1 MPPGTPPSLD
11 FFVIFQSIYDVFF
24 GLGNWDIYG
33 FLSSLRPF
41 TTFFSLC
48 CIAGTI
54 YAFVRF
60 QQIRSE
66 EAVYYASKAVEGAK
80 KKEKKAAGKNDK
92 WERVLAHIASENPSD
107 WRLAILE
114 CDVILEEMAE
124 VMGYRGENLG
134 EKLKNVE
141 RSDFRTIDQAWEA
154 HKVRNMIAHEGSDFL
169 MSAHEAKRVVG
180 LYQQVFEEFKYI

>member
-1 MPPGTPPSLD
+1 MQNTPPTID
-11 FFVIFQSIYDVFF
+11 FFSVFQLIYDLFF
-24 GLGNWDIYG
+24 GFGHWDLYG
-33 FLSSLRPF
+33 FLGSLRPF
-41 TTFFSLC
+41 TTFLSLC
-48 CIAGTI
+48 FIAGTI
-54 YAFVRF
+54 YAFMRF
-60 QQIRSE
+60 QQVRSE
-66 EAVYYASKAVEGAK
+66 EALYYESKAAEGAK

-141 RSDFRTIDQAWEA
+141 RSDFTKIDQAWEA

-169 MSAHEAKRVVG
+169 ISEREARRVVG